1 MESVWRRT
9 GPIIGFSLLALC
21 LIGVAGL
28 IWGALIY
35 TNLKTSPSFP
45 WALPAMVGVLWLM
58 WQYLGG
64 KGWPRSTSAARKRLL
79 RANPVSRQSLL
90 WSFLAGALAI
100 VALAGYWIVL
110 SQLIKMPANPL
121 LPGNFTSSRSFI
133 VAITIGASLVAPI
146 TEESAVRGY
155 LQTVLE
161 RDFRPLTAVALSSL
175 VFALAHITQGL
186 LWPKLLVYFLV
197 GVTFGAMAY
206 LNNSIL
212 PVIPVHIAADL
223 LFFIFVWPHDAARK
237 IVWQTGADAWFW
249 LHIAQAVGFTVLSLL
264 AFAHLNRVTR
274 TMREKMHAAY
284 AG

>member
-1 MESVWRRT
+1 MDSFWRKI
-9 GPIIGFSLLALC
+9 GPLAGFSLLALC
-21 LIGVAGL
+21 LIGMAGL

-45 WALPAMVGVLWLM
+45 WALPAMVVVLWLM

-64 KGWPRSTSAARKRLL
+64 KGLPRSTSAVRKRLL
-79 RANPVSRQSLL
+79 RANPVSRQALL

-110 SQLIKMPANPL
+110 SQLIKMPANLL

-161 RDFRPLTAVALSSL
+161 RDFRPIAAVALSSF

-197 GVTFGAMAY
+197 GITFGAMAY

-237 IVWQTGADAWFW
+237 IVWQTGADTWFW
-249 LHIAQAVGFTVLSLL
+249 LHIAQAIGFTALSLL
-264 AFAHLNRVTR
+264 VFVHLNRVTR
-274 TMREKMHAAY
+274 TIREKKHTAHAA
-284 AG
+284 